1 MYNEKEFKSHIT
13 RLKIRKILYMLI
25 FSILGSALG
34 VVISD
39 YIVDILLF
47 NPILRVIIISV
58 STLLFFWFSL
68 LITANTE
75 KDVQDGYW
83 KIAVLKKLE
92 DISEKLDDVEKI
104 KTLDPVIEGESI
116 SEIDE
121 TIEEENTVETIEE
134 NNYVETIT
142 APENIPEILEQPIE
156 QTSIVQ
162 ENDFIEDVS
171 YTETVKTIDENVKE
185 KEKEL
190 DQDEIDLQETLKMI
204 ENENLEL
211 AKASLDLDIQTE
223 NAPEIAE
230 VIEEE
235 ETSTK
240 SFKNKK
246 SKKKK

>member
-142 APENIPEILEQPIE
+142 APENIPEILEQPID

-185 KEKEL
+185 KEL

-211 AKASLDLDIQTE
+211 AKASLELDIQTE
-223 NAPEIAE
+223 ITPELAE

-235 ETSTK
+235 TSKK

>member
-142 APENIPEILEQPIE
+142 APENIPEILEQPID

-185 KEKEL
+185 KEL

-211 AKASLDLDIQTE
+211 AKASLELDIQTE
-223 NAPEIAE
+223 ITPEIAE

-235 ETSTK
+235 TSKK

>member
-142 APENIPEILEQPIE
+142 APENIPEILEQPID

-162 ENDFIEDVS
+162 ENDFIKDVS
-171 YTETVKTIDENVKE
+171 YTETVKTIDENV

-211 AKASLDLDIQTE
+211 AKASLEVDIQTE
-223 NAPEIAE
+223 ITPEIAE

-235 ETSTK
+235 TSKK

>member
-185 KEKEL
+185 KEL

-211 AKASLDLDIQTE
+211 AKASLEVDIQTE
-223 NAPEIAE
+223 ITPEIAE

-235 ETSTK
+235 TSKK

>member
-142 APENIPEILEQPIE
+142 APENIPEILEQPID

-185 KEKEL
+185 KEL

-211 AKASLDLDIQTE
+211 AKASLEVDIQTE
-223 NAPEIAE
+223 ITPEIAE

-235 ETSTK
+235 TSKK